1 MICTD
6 DSSLEETLHSWL
18 IDCNDDEFVPG
29 LAWMFSLGIFVPIC
43 YSSRGSTDRVWNEGV
58 VRLIQLPSRPISDS
72 CLLLLPSHPGSSDPS
87 WDCQWNG
94 IHLSFPLL
102 PVLCSIRSETTPCD
116 QTQSRLWSQHIFNPT
131 EINSFSFFHPGI
143 IHQHSKSNNNTVF
156 RSSLAHCIS
165 ESLTD
170 VTN

>member
-116 QTQSRLWSQHIFNPT
+116 QTHHVCDLSIFSIQLKSTPLASSILGLF
-131 EINSFSFFHPGI
+131 INIVRAI
-143 IHQHSKSNNNTVF
+143 IILYLEVP
-156 RSSLAHCIS
+156 
-165 ESLTD
+165 
-170 VTN
+170 